1 MRRYAAPMEGITG
14 YVYRNAHHR
23 VFGGVDRYFTPF
35 LSPGKKRGLR
45 SRELNDV
52 LPEHNEGVPVVPQIL
67 TNDWED
73 FLHTAE
79 ILREFGYEEVNLNL
93 GCPSGTVAAK
103 KRGAGFL
110 GYPEE
115 LDLFLGRIFDG
126 TDMGISVK
134 TRIGVERPE
143 EFERL
148 LAIYRK
154 YPLRELIVHPRVLRD
169 GYANTPDLPAFLQAL
184 EDSPLSRLLQRGSVQ
199 QGGGPGIFQV
209 LPPGGEGHVRPG
221 AHRGCGAGGGAGRR
235 GAGREG
241 SGDDGGALSGISRG
255 DSPGLLPDHVRGSE
269 RAVQDEGALVL
280 HASPLPGQRILREED
295 PEGGHGG
302 GVQPVGGEAPE
313 RAGDSAAGPRNC
325 PSIFFQNR
333 IK

>member
-169 GYANTPDLPAFLQAL
+169 GYGNTPNLPAFLQAL
-184 EDSPLSRLLQRGSVQ
+184 EDSPFPVCYNGDLFSREAAREWNFPGASPRRRGS
-199 QGGGPGIFQV
+199 
-209 LPPGGEGHVRPG
+209 
-221 AHRGCGAGGGAGRR
+221 C
-235 GAGREG
+235 
-241 SGDDGGALSGISRG
+241 S
-255 DSPGLLPDHVRGSE
+255 
-269 RAVQDEGALVL
+269 
-280 HASPLPGQRILREED
+280 
-295 PEGGHGG
+295 
-302 GVQPVGGEAPE
+302 
-313 RAGDSAAGPRNC
+313 AGDSSRMRGWRRGWPPR
-325 PSIFFQNR
+325 SGERGIR
-333 IK
+333 G